1 MTIFG
6 LVKIALDQLYQQGE
20 QEHGSELDE
29 RIQTQM
35 QYLTQ
40 SQTLRSPQQSWGLAP
55 QELWPTQQYNP
66 PTD

>member
-1 MTIFG
+1 MTIFELG
-6 LVKIALDQLYQQGE
+6 KIALDELYQQGE
-20 QEHGSELDE
+20 QESGSELDE

-40 SQTLRSPQQSWGLAP
+40 SQTLRSRQQSWGLVP
-55 QELWPTQQYNP
+55 QELWPTQQYNL